1 MKENLEV
8 RSAVISQGERRETQ
22 LALAI
27 MKHRGIL
34 SKVAKEVGLGSA
46 QAVRYHIIR
55 SPSLRQVFDESRG
68 KVVDKA
74 EDNIFDAVERGNL
87 QYSKFIVTP
96 LGKDRGYI
104 ERREVDKQVV
114 HSVDQQ
120 STGALISMLNDI
132 ATMSPEVIEA
142 EFEDMPVEDRK
153 ILVQALQA
161 EASEARS
168 DETLGQR
175 QEQSALV
182 VEAAG

>member
-1 MKENLEV
+1 
-8 RSAVISQGERRETQ
+8 
-22 LALAI
+22 
-27 MKHRGIL
+27 
-34 SKVAKEVGLGSA
+34 
-46 QAVRYHIIR
+46 
-55 SPSLRQVFDESRG
+55 
-68 KVVDKA
+68 
-74 EDNIFDAVERGNL
+74 
-87 QYSKFIVTP
+87 